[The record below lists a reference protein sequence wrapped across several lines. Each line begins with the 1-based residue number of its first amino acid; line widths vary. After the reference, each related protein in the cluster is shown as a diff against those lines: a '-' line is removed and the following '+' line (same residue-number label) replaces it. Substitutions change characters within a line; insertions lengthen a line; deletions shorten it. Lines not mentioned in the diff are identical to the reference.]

1 MAKSKI
7 LVVDDSA
14 TDTMLISTPLRA
26 EGYEVITAR
35 DGEEA
40 LRRLDSDSPDLV
52 LLDVVMPGKN
62 GFQLCRQIRN
72 DARYGKSARHSG
84 DVEGSGSR
92 QVLGHEAGR
101 DGVSHQAVRVSG
113 AARRCPAA
121 CLRSSE

>member
-1 MAKSKI
+1 VAKSKI

-72 DARYGKSARHSG
+72 DARYGKLPVILVTSKDQDADKFWGMKQGATAYLTKPFAS
-84 DVEGSGSR
+84 
-92 QVLGHEAGR
+92 QALLA
-101 DGVSHQAVRVSG
+101 AVRQHV
-113 AARRCPAA
+113 
-121 CLRSSE
+121 

>member
-14 TDTMLISTPLRA
+14 TDTILITNPLRA
-26 EGYEVITAR
+26 EGYEVITAK

-40 LRRLDSDSPDLV
+40 LRHLNNDRPDFV

-72 DARYGKSARHSG
+72 DARFGTLPVILLTSKNQEADKFWGMKQGATAYMTKPFVTAALLATI
-84 DVEGSGSR
+84 R
-92 QVLGHEAGR
+92 QHV
-101 DGVSHQAVRVSG
+101 
-113 AARRCPAA
+113 
-121 CLRSSE
+121 

>member
-14 TDTMLISTPLRA
+14 TDTMLITNPLRA
-26 EGYEVITAR
+26 EGYDVITAK

-40 LRRLDSDSPDLV
+40 LRRLDSDRPDLV

-72 DARYGKSARHSG
+72 DARYGSLPVILLTSKNQEADKFWG
-84 DVEGSGSR
+84 MKQGATAYMTKPFATAALLATVR
-92 QVLGHEAGR
+92 QHV
-101 DGVSHQAVRVSG
+101 
-113 AARRCPAA
+113 
-121 CLRSSE
+121 

>member
-14 TDTMLISTPLRA
+14 TDTILITNPLRA
-26 EGYEVITAR
+26 EGYDVITAK

-40 LRRLDSDSPDLV
+40 LRRLDSDRPDLV

-72 DARYGKSARHSG
+72 DARFGTLPVILLTSKNQEADKFWGMKQGATAYMTKPFVTSALLATI
-84 DVEGSGSR
+84 R
-92 QVLGHEAGR
+92 QHV
-101 DGVSHQAVRVSG
+101 
-113 AARRCPAA
+113 
-121 CLRSSE
+121 